1 MKSSLKLVRVCL
13 LIAIAASIVAYNW
26 RSDVSQTVAL
36 HPSNPA
42 IVQKGRNI
50 YSEHCANC
58 HGSNLEGEAN
68 WRQRDKDGYLPAP
81 PHDASGHTW
90 HHSDHQ
96 LFELTKFGLGT
107 ILGDRTFKTRMPAY
121 EDVLTD
127 AQILAVLSFIK
138 SRWPAELQARH
149 DKINEAS
156 QRKSN

>member
-1 MKSSLKLVRVCL
+1 MTSKLQLVFVCL
-13 LIAIAASIVAYNW
+13 TVAIVATVVAHNW
-26 RSDVSQTVAL
+26 RSDVDRSVLL
-36 HPSNPA
+36 HPGDPA
-42 IVQKGRNI
+42 IVQKGKKV
-50 YSEHCANC
+50 YSEHCASC

-90 HHSDHQ
+90 HHSDGQ

-107 ILGDRTFKTRMPAY
+107 VLGDKSLKTRMPAY
-121 EDVLTD
+121 EGVLTD

-138 SRWPAELQARH
+138 SLWPAEIQARH
-149 DKINEAS
+149 DKINEAR